1 MLITDSNFRNL
12 DQLVIDMKLAIED
25 IKKDPKK
32 FATSTG
38 SLYGAT
44 TKITDQRVL
53 LIIMNDYLDC
63 QMAVDNESRLY
74 GIHT

>member
-1 MLITDSNFRNL
+1 
-12 DQLVIDMKLAIED
+12 MKQAISD

-32 FATSTG
+32 YSNPTG

-53 LIIMNDYLDC
+53 LFIMNDYVDC
-63 QMAVDNESRLY
+63 QMAVNNESRLY